1 MPAVPHRCPSAPAE
15 FDEEGRYERHIQ
27 AAFQAAS
34 ASLLGLL
41 QRELGLRQALT
52 ALKQYMLLS
61 QGDMLGAFLDSA
73 DEELQKSAVDV
84 SEIRLQSLLDLGEA
98 SGCGSCSRGLTGCA
112 WVLSEVQAGCTQ
124 IGVQSCC
131 RLGCRAALQIVL
143 EICLQSLLHVE
154 VSTERS
160 EPYGS
165 SCCQCVLGLSKP
177 EVTAFMSSREFFAAT
192 WPSVT
197 MRGLQSVAD
206 QVALPHPCFASCC
219 VAGLRHQLQDHVP
232 GACVSTCS
240 NQALK
245 PDSLH
250 SCSSAVLQAS
260 HPRQL
265 CITSLP

>member
-1 MPAVPHRCPSAPAE
+1 M
-15 FDEEGRYERHIQ
+15 
-27 AAFQAAS
+27 
-34 ASLLGLL
+34 
-41 QRELGLRQALT
+41 
-52 ALKQYMLLS
+52 
-61 QGDMLGAFLDSA
+61 
-73 DEELQKSAVDV
+73 
-84 SEIRLQSLLDLGEA
+84 
-98 SGCGSCSRGLTGCA
+98 
-112 WVLSEVQAGCTQ
+112 LSEVQAGCTQ

-165 SCCQCVLGLSKP
+165 SCCQCVLGLLKP

-192 WPSVT
+192 WPPET
-197 MRGLQSVAD
+197 MWGLQSVAD

-219 VAGLRHQLQDHVP
+219 VAGLRHQLQIMCLERASALAAIRP
-232 GACVSTCS
+232 S
-240 NQALK
+240 NLTPCIA
-245 PDSLH
+245 
-250 SCSSAVLQAS
+250 AVLPQAS